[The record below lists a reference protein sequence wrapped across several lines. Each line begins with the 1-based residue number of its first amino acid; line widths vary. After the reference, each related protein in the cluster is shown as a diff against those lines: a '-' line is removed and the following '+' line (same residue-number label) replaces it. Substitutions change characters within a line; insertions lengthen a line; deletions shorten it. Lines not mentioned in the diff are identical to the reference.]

1 MPEYL
6 SPGVYIEE
14 IELGARPIEGVSTST
29 AGFLGLTERG
39 PTDVQLVTG
48 FTQFQRL
55 YGGFVKEFYLP
66 YAIDGFFRNGGQR
79 CFIGRIVRSGAKAA
93 ELVTGAITITT
104 TFEAVGAG
112 DWGNRV
118 AIRIDDASLAEPPTS
133 PPAPAKFKLT
143 VAYWS
148 KSFPTSF
155 AVPLGS
161 PVQDPKRLLRQLL
174 ETATQPV
181 EVFDN
186 LSTDPDSPDFY
197 EKKINGTS
205 NLIKVKVPP
214 DTAGRPENTA
224 ADVFMESLTSVMG
237 SDGDGNR
244 PDPNDFLRATPSI
257 CLGSGA
263 A

>member
-1 MPEYL
+1 MAMPEYL
-6 SPGVYIEE
+6 APGVYIEE

-48 FTQFQRL
+48 FAQFQRL
-55 YGGFVKEFYLP
+55 YGNFVKDFYLP

-93 ELVTGAITITT
+93 KLVQGPIT
-104 TFEAVGAG
+104 FAAVGEG
-112 DWGNRV
+112 EWGNRV
-118 AIRIDDASLAEPPTS
+118 AIRIDDASLAEPLTS
-133 PPAPAKFKLT
+133 PPIPPKFKLT
-143 VAYWS
+143 VAHWS
-148 KSFPTSF
+148 KSFPASF

-174 ETATQPV
+174 ETATPPV

-197 EKKINGTS
+197 EKKIVSAQNARQAKCTS
-205 NLIKVKVPP
+205 
-214 DTAGRPENTA
+214 R
-224 ADVFMESLTSVMG
+224 
-237 SDGDGNR
+237 R
-244 PDPNDFLRATPSI
+244 R
-257 CLGSGA
+257 
-263 A
+263 